1 MACLAIEIS
10 TSRGQV
16 MYTLEDLGTV
26 KGMEAS
32 QPAALNNLGHIAGTA
47 YKGQETCA
55 FHYDYSKKFMEDA
68 GGTNSRGFGIN
79 SMGTIVTPAMEP
91 RSHAAIF
98 KGGGFVVDLG
108 VLKGQVYS
116 RANGINAM
124 GQVVGYSGLT
134 RDGSESRAV
143 MWSQSGTIDLGTLGG
158 SYAQVNAINDAGF
171 ITGTAQI
178 ATAIPTTHAFI
189 YCPQCMASDQCATWV
204 CWVAIPV
211 MVWAST
217 STTTSPAIPRSNP
230 TMIASMHSCITA
242 RK

>member
-1 MACLAIEIS
+1 
-10 TSRGQV
+10 
-16 MYTLEDLGTV
+16 MYSLEDLGTI

-32 QPAALNNLGHIAGTA
+32 QPAALNNLAEVAGTA

-55 FHYDYSKKFMEDA
+55 FHYDFSKRSMEDA
-68 GGTNSRGFGIN
+68 GGVNSRGFGIN

-108 VLKGQVYS
+108 VLKGQAFS

-124 GQVVGYSGLT
+124 SQVVGYSGLT
-134 RDGSESRAV
+134 RDGDDSHAF
-143 MWSQSGTIDLGTLGG
+143 MWSSQTGMIDIGTLGG
-158 SYAQVNAINDAGF
+158 AYAQANAINDAGA
-171 ITGTAQI
+171 ITGASDLPSMSTKI
-178 ATAIPTTHAFI
+178 THAFI

-217 STTTSPAIPRSNP
+217 STTTSPAIPRSTP
-230 TMIASMHSCITA
+230 TIIAFMHSCTTA
-242 RK
+242 KR